1 MRALCSLSETVNE
14 ILRDA
19 VFFFCIYTETCVNVC
34 SDLQVLEQD
43 RHALRR
49 KLAATASEADSR
61 LLELQADVRELQ
73 RAVEEREA
81 ALRSTE
87 REKAALVA
95 ELTEQNTRLAAQLK
109 EVRNPQ
115 HH

>member
-1 MRALCSLSETVNE
+1 M
-14 ILRDA
+14 
-19 VFFFCIYTETCVNVC
+19 
-34 SDLQVLEQD
+34 QVLEQD

-95 ELTEQNTRLAAQLK
+95 ELTEQNARLAAQLK
-109 EVRNPQ
+109 EVGIDERLPLSQEYTFTLFYSNF
-115 HH
+115 